1 MPRLKQI
8 ATIAG
13 LLAALATPLLAHHG
27 WGSYDAQNPITLT
40 GPIKKLEFI
49 NPHVHVDMVVNG
61 KGWELTFAP
70 PFRMQARGAVQ
81 ELLPVGKTIT
91 AFGYPSRVKEAEMRA
106 EWIEVDGKRY
116 ELR

>member
-1 MPRLKQI
+1 MNRRDFTLFS
-8 ATIAG
+8 
-13 LLAALATPLLAHHG
+13 LSSLALFTPARAHHG
-27 WGSYDAQNPITLT
+27 WGSYDAQNPVTLR

-49 NPHVHVDMVVNG
+49 NPHVHVDMVVSG
-61 KGWELTFAP
+61 KEWELTFAP

>member
-1 MPRLKQI
+1 MNRREF
-8 ATIAG
+8 A
-13 LLAALATPLLAHHG
+13 LLSLSAAALTLPASAHHG
-27 WGSYDAQNPITLT
+27 WGSYDAQNPVTLT

-49 NPHVHVDMVVNG
+49 NPHVHVDMVVSG
-61 KGWELTFAP
+61 KEWELTFAP

-91 AFGYPSRVKEAEMRA
+91 AYGYPSRVKPAEMRA